1 MSFATL
7 GQSTPVDVVTRS
19 GWPQVP
25 IIRHITLGEAVAD
38 LVEGGEVVEEFDV
51 LEKFVVDAVEAVEVV
66 EVEVVV
72 EFEFF
77 EEFEVVEK

>member
-51 LEKFVVDAVEAVEVV
+51 FEKFVVDAVEAV